1 MGFCTEIVCDVC
13 ASCIT
18 RGTIVTKGNMIKIAR
33 KNGWSVGKYHLCP
46 DCKKKRSQ
54 LIKDGW
60 LN

>member
-1 MGFCTEIVCDVC
+1 MGFCTEMVCDVC
-13 ASCIT
+13 TTCIT
-18 RGTIVTKGNMIKIAR
+18 RTTIMTKKDMIRIAR
-33 KNGWSVGKYHLCP
+33 NQGWSVGKYHLCP